1 MNNKGYF
8 MRKTGLIVIFW
19 VLINSI
25 SCTNNTDRTTKLFKS
40 FLYNQ
45 LDTSIKEDA
54 NYLVITYMGC
64 TGCVHKGIDY
74 INKYPNYI
82 TSNFEK
88 VIYSKTLLERIPAI
102 DEFKRNS
109 ICDTSDRIE
118 ILNLGISG
126 FSIIRVRNGLV
137 SEIRN
142 LNTKD
147 IRNDSTFIE
156 YISSK

>member
-1 MNNKGYF
+1 
-8 MRKTGLIVIFW
+8 MRKIGLLVIILVF
-19 VLINSI
+19 INSI
-25 SCTNNTDRTTKLFKS
+25 SCNNIDKTTKLFES
-40 FLYNQ
+40 FLFNQ
-45 LDTSIKEDA
+45 LNTRIKGDA
-54 NYLVITYMGC
+54 NYLIITYMGC
-64 TGCVHKGIDY
+64 TGCVHKGIEY

-82 TSNFEK
+82 TTNFEK
-88 VIYSKTLLERIPAI
+88 VIYSKTILERIPAI

-126 FSIIRVRNGLV
+126 FSIIRIKSGLV

-156 YISSK
+156 YILSK